1 MRRTLITFACLA
13 LSLATGCSKEHAV
26 EDYITVEMD
35 ASGFHPDT
43 VWAKKGKT
51 ITINFKR
58 TEDVPCGNS
67 VLIAAEDLRRDLP
80 LDTSVPVSLLPGRK
94 GKLHFACPQNT
105 FGGDIIVQ

>member
-1 MRRTLITFACLA
+1 MVFIPIR
-13 LSLATGCSKEHAV
+13 
-26 EDYITVEMD
+26 
-35 ASGFHPDT
+35 SG
-43 VWAKKGKT
+43 AKKGKT

-80 LDTSVPVSLLPGRK
+80 LGTPEPVSLLPGRK
-94 GKLHFACPQNT
+94 GKMHFACPQNA